1 VKVSTKALK
10 TMLRQII
17 VDKERHA
24 IIDRLYQLCISL
36 CKEGEVIRESVHSRC
51 CAKEVEIIS
60 KFFVTNGADFRPN
73 LLI

>member
-1 VKVSTKALK
+1 MLAL
-10 TMLRQII
+10 II

-24 IIDRLYQLCISL
+24 IIDRLYHQCIVM
-36 CKEGEVIRESVHSRC
+36 CKVGEVIRESVHSRC

-60 KFFVTNGADFRPN
+60 KFFVTSGADFRPN